1 MTIMIIRKGD
11 CRCCLIAGCGLP
23 AGSGFRE
30 RATFHIVLDYFNCP
44 FRNIGGDYFENVVS
58 FLSSLVSRL
67 SSNQKV
73 PRCLLERGLVH
84 QREVAAFAR
93 DESVRHVGGLEAE
106 RATAGHGI
114 DEGDG

>member
-1 MTIMIIRKGD
+1 M
-11 CRCCLIAGCGLP
+11 
-23 AGSGFRE
+23 
-30 RATFHIVLDYFNCP
+30 
-44 FRNIGGDYFENVVS
+44 
-58 FLSSLVSRL
+58 
-67 SSNQKV
+67 V